1 MEALVRRMQVLKMK
15 VLMNLNYLLLQEVE
29 VVGLLVPTWALV
41 GHPSARFS
49 LERTRVHKSGFSFLR
64 VFRFPGFPG
73 FHGFPWVSGNI
84 PRKAPQYSPKF
95 ALRISDLRS
104 CQHCRE
110 E

>member
-1 MEALVRRMQVLKMK
+1 VEALVRRMQVLKMK

-64 VFRFPGFPG
+64 VFRFPGF
-73 FHGFPWVSGNI
+73 HGFPQVSGNI
-84 PRKAPQYSPKF
+84 AKNQIRTPHRLQDKD
-95 ALRISDLRS
+95 IS
-104 CQHCRE
+104 
-110 E
+110 